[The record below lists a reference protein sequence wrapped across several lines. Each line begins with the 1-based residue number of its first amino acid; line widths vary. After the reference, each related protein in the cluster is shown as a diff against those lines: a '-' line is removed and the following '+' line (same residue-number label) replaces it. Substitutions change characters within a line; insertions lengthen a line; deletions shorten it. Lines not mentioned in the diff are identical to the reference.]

1 MNTHSREDLPTW
13 LIRLMPKR
21 FRPGPLPYLFGLVII
36 LIVAMVLAAL
46 VTPYRVGIPVPLA
59 FAGVLLLL
67 VLAFSLGLPMPA
79 AVHIGL
85 VAAMIQITYAGWV
98 SGGIFSP
105 RLAWY
110 TVVPLVPFYAISRR
124 AGMFWLGVVMS
135 MLLFMATATWLGWLP
150 PEPTVGLDQVRSS
163 FASNSVAMLLTI
175 SVAYLYDN
183 LYRKAFRERLSR
195 RAELEDKRRELLRT
209 SALRE
214 QFIATVSHELR
225 TPMNAILGFNAML
238 LARVHDK
245 PQALSILNHTR
256 QSADHLMTVINDVL
270 DYSQLQAGRIKIQF
284 EIFSLHETV
293 HNAFG
298 LFSPRVR
305 SMRLDYRCFI
315 DDDVPR
321 WVKTDRHRLTQILV
335 NLLGNAVKF
344 THQGHVTLR
353 VQKHADGVR
362 FSVQDSGVG
371 IALHQQSRIFQ
382 RFVQAD
388 EGFQSRYGGN
398 GLGLSISQRLVTLLG
413 GQIDF
418 DSTPGEGSTFRFSLP
433 LQPQAPLKAVPA
445 DPAVP
450 AETHT
455 QPLRFLVVDDHPVN
469 RLLVKHVLINAWPKS
484 QVVEAVDGQ
493 QALAVLRQE
502 SFDMVFMDMVMPNMD
517 GIEATRALRTV
528 LAPPARHTPVIGL
541 TANVNPV
548 DLERFKAA
556 GLTDLMLKP
565 FEPAQLCAQ
574 VEAWV
579 TPRITARKFSPGS

>member
-1 MNTHSREDLPTW
+1 M
-13 LIRLMPKR
+13 
-21 FRPGPLPYLFGLVII
+21 PYLFGLVVI

-67 VLAFSLGLPMPA
+67 AIAFSLGLPMPL

-110 TVVPLVPFYAISRR
+110 TVVPLVPFYVINRR
-124 AGMFWLGVVMS
+124 AGLFWLGVV
-135 MLLFMATATWLGWLP
+135 LFMLVFMAGATWLRWLP

-175 SVAYLYDN
+175 SVVYLYDN

-195 RAELEDKRRELLRT
+195 HAELEDKRRELLRT

-238 LARVHDK
+238 LARVVDN
-245 PQALSILNHTR
+245 PQAMSILNHTR

-270 DYSQLQAGRIKIQF
+270 DNSQLQAGRIKIQF
-284 EIFSLHETV
+284 ETFSLLDTV

-298 LFSPRVR
+298 LFTPRVH
-305 SMRLDYRCFI
+305 SMRLEYRCEI
-315 DDDVPR
+315 DDAVPR

-344 THQGHVTLR
+344 THQGHVILR
-353 VQKHADGVR
+353 VQQKAHGVL
-362 FSVQDSGVG
+362 FSVEDSGVG

-388 EGFQSRYGGN
+388 EGLQSRYGGN
-398 GLGLSISQRLVTLLG
+398 GLGLSITQRLVTLLG

-418 DSTPGEGSTFRFSLP
+418 DSTPGQGSTFRFSLP
-433 LQPQAPLKAVPA
+433 LKAQQPPLA
-445 DPAVP
+445 DPVYP
-450 AETHT
+450 ARPALGTDT

-469 RLLVKHVLINAWPKS
+469 RLLVKQVLLNAWPHS
-484 QVVEAVDGQ
+484 RVFEAVDGQ
-493 QALAVLRQE
+493 QALAALRE
-502 SFDMVFMDMVMPNMD
+502 DAFDLVFMDMVMPNVD
-517 GIEATRALRTV
+517 GIQATRALRT
-528 LAPPARHTPVIGL
+528 LLPAPARHTPVVGL

-556 GLTDLMLKP
+556 GLNDLMLKP
-565 FEPAQLCAQ
+565 FEPAQLCIQ
-574 VEAWV
+574 VETWV
-579 TPRITARKFSPGS
+579 TAKRFSPDS